1 MKKISFSC
9 ITIVA
14 VMSLFAQQKV
24 EWVST
29 TQTEQWKTE
38 TELRT
43 LETPGK
49 VDVEVR
55 TDKPLQ
61 TIEGFGSCFNELGWT
76 SLSVLSAN
84 DRESVLKE
92 LFAPGFGADFTICR
106 MPVGANDF
114 SVNWYSYDETAE
126 DFDMKNFSIADD
138 MATLV
143 PFIKSAQKYNPSLKL
158 WASPWSPPTWMK
170 YNKHYALKAFPKT
183 IPGNLNTDDYGIDFR
198 GRDNGLDPQQEGKE
212 GTDMFIQEEKYFRS
226 YALYFS
232 KFIEAY
238 RKQTIQIGMVMPQNE
253 FNSAQVFPSCTWTA
267 GGLAK
272 FVSYLGPEMQKL
284 SVNVFLGTVERPNE
298 KLVDTIVNDVHCRS
312 YIKGVGFQWAGKGA
326 IAGIHERYPDLELYQ
341 TEQECGNGKNDWKYC
356 KYTWGLMK
364 HYLSNGANAYLYWN
378 TSLKQGGIST
388 WGWKQN
394 SLVSVDTVKKT
405 YKYNYE
411 YYLMKHLSHYIK
423 PGAKRLETVGEF
435 NNLLAF
441 ANKDNSVVVVL
452 QNDSDQEKVV
462 HIKLGS
468 KMLSP
473 SLKVDSFNTF
483 LIKCH

>member
-1 MKKISFSC
+1 M
-9 ITIVA
+9 
-14 VMSLFAQQKV
+14 MSLYAQEKV
-24 EWVST
+24 EWVSS
-29 TQTEQWKTE
+29 TQTEQWKSQNEFT
-38 TELRT
+38 T
-43 LETPGK
+43 LETNGK

-55 TDKPLQ
+55 RDKPLQ

-76 SLSVLSAN
+76 SLNVLSAK

-114 SVNWYSYDETAE
+114 SVNWYSYDETPE
-126 DFDMKNFSIADD
+126 DFDMKNFSIVHD
-138 MATLV
+138 MTTLV
-143 PFIKSAQKYNPSLKL
+143 PFIISAQKYNPSLKL

-183 IPGNLNTDDYGIDFR
+183 IPGNFNADEYGIDFR
-198 GRDNGLDPQQEGKE
+198 GRDNGLDPGQEGKE

-238 RKQTIQIGMVMPQNE
+238 RKQNIQITLVMPQNE

-267 GGLAK
+267 SGLAK
-272 FVSYLGPEMQKL
+272 FISYLGPEMQKL
-284 SVNVFLGTVERPNE
+284 NVNVFLGTVERPNE
-298 KLVDTIVNDVHCRS
+298 KLVDTIVNDAHCRN
-312 YIKGVGFQWAGKGA
+312 YIKGVGFQWAGKEA
-326 IAGIHERYPDLELYQ
+326 IAGIHQRYPDLSLYQ

-356 KYTWGLMK
+356 KYTWSLMK
-364 HYLSNGANAYLYWN
+364 HYLTNGANAYMYWN

-411 YYLMKHLSHYIK
+411 YYLMKHLSHYVK
-423 PGAKRLETVGEF
+423 PGAKRLETAGEF

-441 ANKDNSVVVVL
+441 TNTDNSVVLVM
-452 QNDSDQEKVV
+452 QNDSDHEKVV
-462 HIKLGS
+462 HIKVGN
-468 KMLSP
+468 KMLRP
-473 SLKVDSFNTF
+473 SLKADSFNTF
-483 LIKCH
+483 VIKLK